1 MQSSKVRT
9 VFSALLAGMLFLSS
23 GVSTAYA
30 EDPTVDGQ
38 SSDNEVLQQSWT
50 PPQDSV
56 IHDNLT
62 DDSAKITDVNTVSK
76 TTGTAPF
83 DKDDNPGDD
92 SRVDNSIVRSYDS
105 LNYTIS
111 YTMASKNTKD
121 YYKDARIK
129 FKFSMPFETS
139 VAEFSVKEM
148 LWMDTTTGYTYKIGY
163 ETVNGVKYQTLTC
176 WRHINGTKD
185 NPTVVPGMATINLPI
200 NVYGASNGT
209 KIQPTVQVSMEH
221 NTDSEAVTKQ
231 LETVTVSAAPRWNI
245 ELASLKRIQSG
256 TYDFGESED
265 GDAINKTAGKVTG
278 VLSHLT
284 INVAN
289 TSTDHAKGIKG
300 LEATNEPV
308 TFDVKISNQWRRQ
321 GASTPIAN
329 QPNSLQPLAWSIANG
344 SLNRLAIF
352 HKYPSDRSNTKEAD
366 TFNSQK
372 KNDYASEWKMTQE
385 TKNGYIILHLT
396 VSHLD
401 QRYNPNSKDQQNGI
415 LNWASAGIDLVN
427 PTKINNKNLADQYGS
442 DLNLQQDVW
451 DMNLQASSVSGIK
464 AKSAPSDSS
473 NQSIISDDETGASIP
488 LYVSGMNSNYN
499 QSIEYGC
506 AGWKWQDSQT
516 RDSSCILFQQEGS
529 SVHDGSDIAV
539 RGQKVML
546 ASRISYSQNKTNLPV
561 IRTRLMKIDSTVL
574 EPYENA
580 STWNRPA
587 YGDGKNIFSESTLA
601 YGVKKDGK
609 AWSSDTEQAK
619 AGISDLNYYNSI
631 SEAKKHGEIVAIL
644 ATSYNAAPYGS
655 TWMEG
660 NEGIGRDFFG
670 LDVQV
675 KTGREIINKTAQ
687 YTVQSL
693 MWTRKD
699 LAAKAGLDA
708 DNASNKDWVNWISKN
723 KLDPA
728 ELVKQVAPTGRVDS
742 TPYQKA
748 KWDDVQGYVGGDTAD
763 RHYGDSLHI
772 VAEIAQVSK
781 STDQSDGDKG
791 SKQTYDIDNG
801 QRYVDWKLDLNM
813 ASNPYGRDTVD
824 TKTDMTV
831 TDTLPSKLH
840 YLPSTAYLGGDYKEN
855 TPSQGNVDNG
865 ARIEPNATL
874 NADGTTTL
882 VWHLDNIDTSKQYT
896 IHYSTSIGDAT
907 DPDNDVVNAEQ
918 LTNKVSV
925 STYRS
930 PVRPKMDLTH
940 SEYTIKI
947 SRLKLTTLAI
957 KADPLVNEVNAAL
970 HWKSIKTNNLET
982 PLSNPIATAIMPNNS
997 NKLSNY
1003 QGTWTLSG
1011 ITVSGRNGS
1020 QLGDGH
1026 LVYTTD
1032 SKYLTADPSTIKPDE
1047 VKGWKSLQLNTQTGV
1062 ATIPSNLCPTAWAWV
1077 GDKPL
1082 AGGAS
1087 VIFDITIQP
1096 ANNRPANLY
1105 EVRWGDGFNKTDA
1118 DTTVVQRVVSGIAWY
1133 DKNGNGIREDDDAL
1147 ASHVTVTVTD
1157 SNGKT
1162 VSGYDGNPLTA
1173 VTGKDGTYRIVGIP
1187 AGTGYQVRF
1196 APDKRDSWIK
1206 LKTTVKN
1213 ATGSTKATNSGA
1225 DPVSDST
1232 GLKGAYIQLADFP
1245 SPSQMAGP
1253 VYEDVYENCGIVR
1266 TVMPYFESPIT
1277 SMPFTGGWLLPVL
1290 LVVSSGSLVGAIVLL
1305 RPRKKSSKN

>member
-1 MQSSKVRT
+1 MS
-9 VFSALLAGMLFLSS
+9 
-23 GVSTAYA
+23 
-30 EDPTVDGQ
+30 
-38 SSDNEVLQQSWT
+38 
-50 PPQDSV
+50 
-56 IHDNLT
+56 
-62 DDSAKITDVNTVSK
+62 TVSK

-92 SRVDNSIVRSYDS
+92 SSIDNSIVRSYDS

-111 YTMASKNTKD
+111 YTMASKNSKD

-129 FKFSMPFETS
+129 FKFSMTFNTS
-139 VAEFSVKEM
+139 VAEFSTKEM
-148 LWMDTTTGYTYKIGY
+148 LWMDTAAGYGYKVGY
-163 ETVNGVKYQTLTC
+163 EDVKGAKYQTLTC

-185 NPTVVPGMATINLPI
+185 NPTVVPGAATVNLPI
-200 NVYGASNGT
+200 NVYGAPNGT
-209 KIQPTVQVSMEH
+209 KIHPTVQASMEH

-256 TYDFGESED
+256 TYDFGESKD
-265 GDAINKTAGKVTG
+265 DDAINKTAGKVTG

-289 TSTDHAKGIKG
+289 TSTDHAKGVKG

-344 SLNRLAIF
+344 SNSWMAIF
-352 HKYPSDRSNTKEAD
+352 HKYPSDRSNTKEAE
-366 TFNSQK
+366 TINSRK
-372 KNDYASEWKMTQE
+372 KNDNASEWKMTQE

-401 QRYNPNSKDQQNGI
+401 QYYNPNNKDQQNGI

-473 NQSIISDDETGASIP
+473 NQSIISDDETGVSIP
-488 LYVSGMNSNYN
+488 LYVSGMASEYN
-499 QSIEYGC
+499 QGIEYGC
-506 AGWKWQDSQT
+506 AGWEWQDTQT
-516 RDSSCILFQQEGS
+516 RDSSCILFQQKGS

-546 ASRISYSQNKTNLPV
+546 ASRISYTQNKTNLPV

-580 STWNRPA
+580 STWNRA
-587 YGDGKNIFSESTLA
+587 SLGDGKNIFSESTLA

-619 AGISDLNYYNSI
+619 AGIGYLNYYNSI

-644 ATSYNAAPYGS
+644 ATSYNAAPYNS
-655 TWMEG
+655 SWMEG

-708 DNASNKDWVNWISKN
+708 DNASNKDWANWISKN

-781 STDQSDGDKG
+781 STDQSDGNKG

-813 ASNPYGRDTVD
+813 ASNLYGRDTVD

-855 TPSQGNVDNG
+855 TPSQGSVANG
-865 ARIEPNATL
+865 TRIEPNATL

-947 SRLKLTTLAI
+947 SRLELTTLAI
-957 KADPLVNEVNAAL
+957 KADPLVNEVNSAL

-982 PLSNPIATAIMPNNS
+982 PLSNPIATAIMPNTAN
-997 NKLSNY
+997 
-1003 QGTWTLSG
+1003 TLSSYHGDWVLAG
-1011 ITVSGRNGS
+1011 IHISPRNGS

-1026 LVYTTD
+1026 LVYSTD
-1032 SKYLTADPSTIKPDE
+1032 SKYLTTDPSNIKTTD
-1047 VKGWKSLQLNTQTGV
+1047 VKDWKTLPFDSTTGI
-1062 ATIPSNLCPTAWAWV
+1062 AAIPQNLHPTAWAWV

-1082 AGGAS
+1082 PGGS
-1087 VIFDITIQP
+1087 SLMFDITIQP
-1096 ANNRPANLY
+1096 SNNRPADLY
-1105 EVRWGDGFNKTDA
+1105 SIRWGDGYNKTDA
-1118 DTTVVQRVVSGIAWY
+1118 DVTVVQRVVSGIVWY
-1133 DKNGNGIREDDDAL
+1133 DKDGNGIREDTDAL
-1147 ASHVTVTVTD
+1147 ASNVTVTLTD
-1157 SNGKT
+1157 SNGT
-1162 VSGYDGNPLTA
+1162 PVLGYDGKPLADT
-1173 VTGKDGTYRIVGIP
+1173 TGKDGTYRIVGIP
-1187 AGTGYQVRF
+1187 AGSGYQVRF
-1196 APDKRDSWIK
+1196 SPGRRDSWLK
-1206 LKTTVKN
+1206 LKVTAKN
-1213 ATGSTKATNSGA
+1213 AKGSTKATNSAA
-1225 DPVSDST
+1225 DPISDTS
-1232 GLKGAYIQLADFP
+1232 GMKGAYINLNDFP
-1245 SPSQMAGP
+1245 SPSQMASP
-1253 VYEDVYENCGIVR
+1253 VYEDVYENCGIIRV
-1266 TVMPYFESPIT
+1266 VMPYLETPIA
-1277 SMPFTGGWLLPVL
+1277 SMPFTGGRLL
-1290 LVVSSGSLVGAIVLL
+1290 LVLAAISSLSLVVGLVLL
-1305 RPRKKSSKN
+1305 RPQKTGRKH